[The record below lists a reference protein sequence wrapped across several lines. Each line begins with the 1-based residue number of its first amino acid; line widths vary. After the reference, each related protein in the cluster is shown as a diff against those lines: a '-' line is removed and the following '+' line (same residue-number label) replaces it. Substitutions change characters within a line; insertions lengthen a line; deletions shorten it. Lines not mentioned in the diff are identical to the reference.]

1 MSVQVCPGCQGRN
14 LPEAAICEWC
24 GRPFDGRASGF
35 ALRWWHLAT
44 AMLFGFVVVATL
56 SLVFLSANR
65 LPSISDFRA
74 KPAASPT
81 VRVEPTTLPTRAAT
95 PGQTLA
101 TPIPPPSPMVAATA
115 PPPEPTPQPVR
126 YARVANTNGL
136 GVFLREEAGAQGQ
149 RIQPAVAEGAL
160 LKLVGPEQTVQAQ
173 TWRLCEIE
181 DRGVQGWVPAQYLAQ
196 VEGALPPGR
205 P

>member
-14 LPEAAICEWC
+14 LPEAATCEWC
-24 GRPFDGRASGF
+24 GRPFDGRSSGF

-44 AMLFGFVVVATL
+44 ALLFGFVVVATL

-65 LPSISDFRA
+65 LPTLSDFRP

-81 VRVEPTTLPTRAAT
+81 VRIEPTQLPTRAAT

-101 TPIPPPSPMVAATA
+101 TPIPAPSPAAAAPPPPSPTA
-115 PPPEPTPQPVR
+115 VPPR
-126 YARVANTNGL
+126 FARIVNTNGL
-136 GVFLREEAGAQGQ
+136 GVFLREEPGAQGN
-149 RIQPAVAEGAL
+149 RIQPAIAEGAIV
-160 LKLVGPEQTVQAQ
+160 KLVGPEQAVQAQ
-173 TWRLCEIE
+173 TWRLCEVE
-181 DRGVQGWVPAQYLAQ
+181 GRGVQGWAPAQYLLQ
-196 VEGALPPGR
+196 VDVAPTPVR